1 MEHRNYFL
9 LIEKYEAQIILNPI
23 QVCSNI
29 IGVLHSCLDTGNV
42 HINVTS
48 HACTYH
54 ISSCLVA
61 NP

>member
-1 MEHRNYFL
+1 M

-48 HACTYH
+48 HAFIY
-54 ISSCLVA
+54 IVA
-61 NP
+61 